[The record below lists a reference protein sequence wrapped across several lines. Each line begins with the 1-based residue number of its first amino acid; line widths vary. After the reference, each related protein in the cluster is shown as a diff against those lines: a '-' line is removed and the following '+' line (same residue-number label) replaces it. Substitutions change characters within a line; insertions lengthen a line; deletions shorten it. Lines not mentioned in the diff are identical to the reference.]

1 MSDAASSGQAV
12 AATALDAI
20 ALDAEIDALAEQ
32 AGIDVEVA
40 LPRVAMLEQLAAD
53 LGDSVLRWRCTVLRA
68 DLVERRGDL
77 IESMKLAWEAHAWA
91 TAAGCNRVLSRA
103 HEMLGRAFRNMGDL
117 VANLEHRIQS
127 VDALDDTTPPT
138 VTVKSLIKL
147 ADAFA
152 ETESLTAAR
161 ERYEEAFRM
170 AEDLGD
176 LRLQAMVFNNWAY
189 REYEHGDA
197 HLARQVLDRLVA
209 LSEVQGWELDYC
221 DLDTIAR
228 VELRLRHYLEAETAA
243 LAALESYRTG
253 DHSES
258 DAEPDLLLTLAAVQ
272 RHRGAL
278 EEAQESLTASK
289 ILSDAAHIDRLT
301 VKNLLEQAQLY
312 AASGDFE
319 SAFHT
324 MCEQRAVEKA
334 QLNQER
340 EAQARNRQALF
351 EVDEARRQ
359 AEAFRDQARRDPLTG
374 LRNRRFVDEALPS
387 LLKDVAAEGAQV
399 TTALLDLDY
408 FKRINDTLSHEV
420 GDRVLA
426 ECATLLAQVP
436 VGDRGMVARV
446 GGEEFL
452 LVITGVHLSAAV
464 FILEDLRRTVA
475 EHDWKPITGDLPVT
489 VSVGVTS
496 ATAESTQS
504 TLLSRADEALYEAKR
519 EGRNRVCLDSRSELT
534 SRRLLRNDIP

>member
-1 MSDAASSGQAV
+1 MSSGQAV
-12 AATALDAI
+12 AMMVLDAA

-32 AGIDVEVA
+32 AGIDVDVA
-40 LPRVAMLEQLAAD
+40 LPRVAMLEQLATD
-53 LGDSVLRWRCTVLRA
+53 LGDPVLRWRCTVLRA

-91 TAAGCNRVLSRA
+91 TTAGCNRVLSRA

-152 ETESLTAAR
+152 ETESLPAAR

-170 AEDLGD
+170 AHDLGN

-197 HLARQVLDRLVA
+197 LLARQVLDRLVA
-209 LSEVQGWELDYC
+209 LSEEQGWELDYC

-228 VELRLRHYLEAETAA
+228 VELRLHHYPEAEAA
-243 LAALESYRTG
+243 VLAALESYHHG

-278 EEAQESLTASK
+278 EQAQESLTASK
-289 ILSDAAHIDRLT
+289 VLSDAAHIDRLT

-324 MCEQRAVEKA
+324 MCEQRIAEKA

-374 LRNRRFVDEALPS
+374 LRNRRFVDEALPA
-387 LLKDVAAEGAQV
+387 LLADGAADGAQV
-399 TTALLDLDY
+399 TVALLDLDY

-426 ECATLLAQVP
+426 ECAALLAQVP

-452 LVITGVHLSAAV
+452 VVITGVHLSAAV

-475 EHDWKPITGDLPVT
+475 EHDWQPITGELPVT

-496 ATAESTQS
+496 ATTGSTQS

-519 EGRNRVCLDSRSELT
+519 AGRNRVCLDSRCEVT
-534 SRRLLRNDIP
+534 SRRTLRNDLP